1 MKIELPGFK
10 SSASSSVSHW
20 YHERMAMTLRLT
32 DEDTE
37 ALRRKAAEEGRSM
50 QEVALSAVRDYV
62 QNRPQQVRALI
73 DELITEDAELLE
85 RLRTA

>member
-20 YHERMAMTLRLT
+20 DHERMAMTLRLT

-62 QNRPQQVRALI
+62 QTRPHQIRALI
-73 DELITEDAELLE
+73 DEHITEDAELLE